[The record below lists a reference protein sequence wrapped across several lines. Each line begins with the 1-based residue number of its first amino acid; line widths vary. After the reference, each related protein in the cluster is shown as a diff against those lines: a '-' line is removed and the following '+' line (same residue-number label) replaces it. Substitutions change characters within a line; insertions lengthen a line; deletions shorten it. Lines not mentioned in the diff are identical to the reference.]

1 MKDGLRLGGPWH
13 RLAVEQIA
21 GFYQSQGFV
30 VRVEYRDVDVFVHK
44 GSETVAVEVES
55 LCGTKDYVS
64 AVSNVMKATR
74 IADRVEVIVKDNAGA
89 NKLQQH
95 IWESPLRS
103 YRSLSIR
110 LLEEHIS
117 K

>member
-1 MKDGLRLGGPWH
+1 MLSGICISKANVARNLSS
-13 RLAVEQIA
+13 VIIQ
-21 GFYQSQGFV
+21 
-30 VRVEYRDVDVFVHK
+30 
-44 GSETVAVEVES
+44 SETCLILPV
-55 LCGTKDYVS
+55 
-64 AVSNVMKATR
+64 
-74 IADRVEVIVKDNAGA
+74 ADRVEVIVKDNASA

>member
-1 MKDGLRLGGPWH
+1 
-13 RLAVEQIA
+13 VEQIA

-64 AVSNVMKATR
+64 AVSNVMKANR

>member
-1 MKDGLRLGGPWH
+1 LG
-13 RLAVEQIA
+13 
-21 GFYQSQGFV
+21 
-30 VRVEYRDVDVFVHK
+30 
-44 GSETVAVEVES
+44 VA
-55 LCGTKDYVS
+55 
-64 AVSNVMKATR
+64 N
-74 IADRVEVIVKDNAGA
+74 RVEVIVNDNTSA

-103 YRSLSIR
+103 YRSFSIR